1 MTLQSG
7 KCICM
12 VPLWKVKYFLC
23 SCTHIKFYRTHSQS
37 IPEIVNGMGLS
48 VYTVLNLPNMTMS
61 YKPVWYAL
69 AEK

>member
-1 MTLQSG
+1 
-7 KCICM
+7 M

-23 SCTHIKFYRTHSQS
+23 SVHIQKFYRTHSQS
-37 IPEIVNGMGLS
+37 IPETVNGIGLFG
-48 VYTVLNLPNMTMS
+48 YTVLNLPSLTMS